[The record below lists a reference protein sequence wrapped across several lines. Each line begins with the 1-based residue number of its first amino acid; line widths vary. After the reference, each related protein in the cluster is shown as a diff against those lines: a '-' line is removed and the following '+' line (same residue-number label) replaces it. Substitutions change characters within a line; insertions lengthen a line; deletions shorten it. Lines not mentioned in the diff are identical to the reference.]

1 MTPTRYLGFVNNYER
16 CFKLLSS
23 HCYQTRL
30 ISYRISDIKKE
41 SVDNGV
47 RTVKGWIKS
56 IRKLKNLVFLDVND
70 GSSSNSLQI
79 VVNKSDLPSNASYGS
94 SVVASGCISLNPNN
108 KLELVANSFEVI
120 GNCDI
125 EEYPFRP
132 KKAYTNEYVRQHLH
146 LRFRTDRFAS
156 LIRVRN
162 QANLSMHDYFMKKG
176 YLNIHTPILTSNDCE
191 GAGEVFNI
199 TPGNEEVLK
208 SMGSS
213 KLAKEEIFFNDKVY
227 LTVSGQLHL
236 EAAARGMGN
245 VYTFGPTFRAE
256 NSKSRLHLSEFYMAE
271 AECSFTSSIEDIT
284 SVTEELVKH
293 MTAHILNNAADDVYT
308 CRKLFS
314 ESDNSTLEH
323 LENVMTSK
331 FTVMSYK
338 EAAEIISKN
347 LDKFKTAFSFN
358 DAFTKEQELFL
369 VKMNSNKP
377 VFVVDWPTV
386 LKPFYM
392 KKIPGVESTVA
403 AFDLLCPI
411 VGELCGGSLRED
423 DYNKLESELIKN
435 KLLEKLQWYLDL
447 RKYGNVQTGGFG
459 MGFERYLQVLLNI
472 NNIKDAIPFPRWP
485 HNCKM

>member
-1 MTPTRYLGFVNNYER
+1 MTPTRYLTFLNNYER
-16 CFKLLSS
+16 CFKFLSI

-30 ISYRISDIKKE
+30 ISYRISEIKGG
-41 SVDNGV
+41 DNGV
-47 RTVKGWIKS
+47 RTVKGWIRN

-70 GSSSNSLQI
+70 GSSNNSLQI
-79 VVNKSDLPSNASYGS
+79 VVNKSDLPINASYGS
-94 SVVASGCISLNPNN
+94 SVVASGTLGLNPNN
-108 KLELVANSFEVI
+108 KLELVAKSFEVI
-120 GNCDI
+120 GNCDV
-125 EEYPFRP
+125 EKFPFRP

-146 LRFRTDRFAS
+146 LRFRTNRFSS
-156 LIRVRN
+156 LVRVRH
-162 QANLSMHDYFMKKG
+162 QANLSLHDYFMKKG

-191 GAGEVFNI
+191 GAGEVFNVI
-199 TPGNEEVLK
+199 PGNEEVLK

-213 KLAKEEIFFNDKVY
+213 NLPKEEIFFNDKVY

-236 EAAARGMGN
+236 EAAARAMGD

-284 SVTEELVKH
+284 SVTEELIKH
-293 MTAHILNNAADDVYT
+293 MTSFILNNSAEDVYM

-314 ESDNSTLEH
+314 ESEDTELQQ
-323 LENVMTSK
+323 LENVMASK

-338 EAAEIISKN
+338 EAAQVISNN
-347 LDKFKTAFSFN
+347 LDKFKTPFSLN
-358 DAFTKEQELFL
+358 DSFTKEQELFL
-369 VKMNSNKP
+369 VKMNSYKP
-377 VFVVDWPTV
+377 IFVVDWPSS

-392 KKIPGVESTVA
+392 KKIPGAENTVA
-403 AFDLLCPI
+403 AFDLLCST

-423 DYNKLESELIKN
+423 DYNKLKSELIKN

-447 RKYGNVQTGGFG
+447 RQYGNVQTGGFG
-459 MGFERYLQVLLNI
+459 LGFERYLQVLLNV